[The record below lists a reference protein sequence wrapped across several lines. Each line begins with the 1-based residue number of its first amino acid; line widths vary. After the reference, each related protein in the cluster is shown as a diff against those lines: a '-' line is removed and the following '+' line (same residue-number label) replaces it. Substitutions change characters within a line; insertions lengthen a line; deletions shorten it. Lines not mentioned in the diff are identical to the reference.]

1 MPSGNL
7 DEPVTRT
14 SPHAAPPR
22 TFRLPADY
30 YSAPLSDVRPLF
42 PTWVPLGCGTASAV
56 ILVLLFAGGAVLTGS
71 RLAQLMDY
79 VIGASLGELKGMYAP
94 GVTAQQKA
102 RFDAEVKQ
110 LREGLRNDR
119 VSLQN
124 LQPFFRMMQTAI
136 ADKNVTPD
144 ELDRLTKTAHEA
156 TTRGKKTT
164 PPVEP
169 PPREHH
175 PLAN

>member
-1 MPSGNL
+1 M
-7 DEPVTRT
+7 
-14 SPHAAPPR
+14 
-22 TFRLPADY
+22 
-30 YSAPLSDVRPLF
+30 
-42 PTWVPLGCGTASAV
+42 
-56 ILVLLFAGGAVLTGS
+56 LTGS

-144 ELDRLTKTAHEA
+144 EVDRLTKTAHEA